1 VGCEAPFLAEPYCGS
16 EPTLRTKAKL
26 LLTISAACPSFFD
39 GSSSWISLTRSA
51 PVAECTTPLSGM
63 TSGTRNFVGVFDVF
77 AIAAERFGHLVEARI
92 AKIPAG
98 LIALWVSGLAPV

>member
-1 VGCEAPFLAEPYCGS
+1 
-16 EPTLRTKAKL
+16 
-26 LLTISAACPSFFD
+26 
-39 GSSSWISLTRSA
+39 
-51 PVAECTTPLSGM
+51 M

-98 LIALWVSGLAPV
+98 LIALWVSGPAPV